1 MTLPVPSHSKLS
13 FSARARWAVCPVSVP
28 LSVGMPDKPSPAAA
42 EGTAAHEVAEV
53 IVRMHFKLDGTDV
66 RYNIE
71 LPEFPADFDP
81 KGQSLKEWRDELVR
95 HGYGY
100 RDFIVSLI
108 GDATDAYIVLE
119 YKVAAASIHPQLFGT
134 ADCLIWIASTRTLI
148 VVDYKYGFA
157 GVDVGTVE
165 APNKQLEAYAIAAIE
180 QTGVAP
186 ERVLLAVYQPR
197 RHLGAP
203 GAVLELPG
211 SWLEG
216 ARTTLGQE
224 SQAVERATLD
234 PATAAPVPG
243 DHCRYCRAKARCGV
257 VTTFAAK
264 ALQAYATPN
273 SLHDMTDEE
282 VIAVWSMRTAFKN
295 FQEDIEERIGT
306 LVKTGHAGLTVKT
319 SQGRQM
325 WINAKDAGLTLLAL
339 GRTDLVQACALGDA
353 LHAIPADARDTLV
366 KRSAPSQTI
375 VPVTKSQPG
384 EVALIF
390 EKYANKT

>member
-1 MTLPVPSHSKLS
+1 
-13 FSARARWAVCPVSVP
+13 
-28 LSVGMPDKPSPAAA
+28 MPDKPSPAAA
-42 EGTAAHEVAEV
+42 EGTCAHEVAEAV
-53 IVRMHFKLDGTDV
+53 VRGHFGLGGAPTTP
-66 RYNIE
+66 
-71 LPEFPADFDP
+71 LPAFPDDFDP
-81 KGQSLKEWRDELVR
+81 KGQTWVEWCDDLLR
-95 HGYGY
+95 HGKGY

-211 SWLEG
+211 SWLES
-216 ARTTLGQE
+216 ARMTL
-224 SQAVERATLD
+224 AVEASRVDDATN
-234 PATAAPVPG
+234 AAPGAPELVPVPG

-257 VTTFAAK
+257 VNTFAAK

-273 SLHDMTDEE
+273 SLHDMTDDE
-282 VIAVWSMRTAFKN
+282 VVQVWAMRTAFKN
-295 FQEDIEERIGT
+295 FQEDIEERVAA
-306 LVKTGHAGLTVKT
+306 LVKTGHAGLTIKT
-319 SQGRQM
+319 AQGRQM
-325 WINAKDAGLTLLAL
+325 WINAKAAGLTLLAL
-339 GRTDLVQACALGDA
+339 GRTDLVQACALSDA

-375 VPVTKSQPG
+375 VPVTKAQPG